1 MRHTAKLA
9 TAFFAAL
16 VSLSFSGCN
25 SEDAGETLKI
35 GLEDVG
41 LVLQAESVSET
52 ATTPTKYE
60 GTATLDARVAYR
72 GKKELGYQ
80 WTVITP
86 GSVGGEF
93 TASDESLEI
102 KATAL
107 AVGDAQ
113 PDLGNGVGTI
123 RLTVFEK
130 DGNLAKT
137 VTCKLIVIASNGG

>member
-25 SEDAGETLKI
+25 SEDAGETLKV

-41 LVLQAESVSET
+41 LVLQAESISET
-52 ATTPTKYE
+52 TTSPTKYE
-60 GTATLDARVAYR
+60 GVSTVTALVAYR

-80 WTVITP
+80 WSVVPPGTVGSEIT
-86 GSVGGEF
+86 
-93 TASDESLEI
+93 TADEKLEI
-102 KATAL
+102 KATVIAT
-107 AVGDAQ
+107 GSER
-113 PDLGNGVGTI
+113 PDLGEGVGTI

-130 DGNLAKT
+130 DGVLAKT